1 MINLKILILLSTIFV
16 VKSKNGPLMPASIS
30 FGINEDFIENFFQA
44 IIIAT

>member
-1 MINLKILILLSTIFV
+1 
-16 VKSKNGPLMPASIS
+16 LMPASIS